1 MASIALRRV
10 NGKMLYIAEV
20 SEIPVGNK
28 AYRSI
33 LMENNVT
40 VKVRF
45 AICII
50 TQFFQWTIFFR
61 RERSSHQLLHVLVQ
75 GCICGGDALKFN
87 HKQVL

>member
-10 NGKMLYIAEV
+10 NGKMLYIAEM

-40 VKVRF
+40 VKMRF
-45 AICII
+45 AFFKICFLFGIKLNNSAKSALAHRAESR
-50 TQFFQWTIFFR
+50 IFIGAHAAILCRSEDPFR
-61 RERSSHQLLHVLVQ
+61 
-75 GCICGGDALKFN
+75 
-87 HKQVL
+87 

>member
-45 AICII
+45 
-50 TQFFQWTIFFR
+50 
-61 RERSSHQLLHVLVQ
+61 LL
-75 GCICGGDALKFN
+75 
-87 HKQVL
+87 